1 MKFRYPTQRE
11 LYAIDLEAR
20 RLRAETYARLG
31 RKVARAV
38 KNLFKIKSTKEL
50 SHA

>member
-11 LYAIDLEAR
+11 LYAIELEAR
-20 RLRAETYARLG
+20 RLRAEAFARHG
-31 RKVARAV
+31 RQVARAV
-38 KNLFKIKSTKEL
+38 KHLFGIKTTKEL

>member
-11 LYAIDLEAR
+11 LYAIELEAR
-20 RLRAETYARLG
+20 RLRAEEYARLG
-31 RKVARAV
+31 RKVAQAA
-38 KNLFKIKSTKEL
+38 KSLFKIKTTKEL